1 MLYDS
6 TVRKHTI
13 KEKNKAQIFRDKE
26 IIKTGMEP
34 TGIENR

>member
-6 TVRKHTI
+6 TVRKHTK

-26 IIKTGMEP
+26 IIKIGMELI
-34 TGIENR
+34 GIENR